1 MDEIYNRKIMAE
13 SAKIRDSDAEIADA
27 ARVAVD
33 VASAALASD
42 VVLLDIRDVSDFAD
56 YFVIATAATARHLT
70 ELAERIEVRLK
81 TDGMPRISREG
92 KPEGGWVLIV
102 FPGLV
107 VHLFI
112 QRARR
117 FYDLEGLWSAAT
129 EVLRIQ

>member
-1 MDEIYNRKIMAE
+1 MTQT
-13 SAKIRDSDAEIADA
+13 AKIRDSEAEIADA
-27 ARVAVD
+27 ARVVVD
-33 VASAALASD
+33 VASSALASD
-42 VVLLDIRDVSDFAD
+42 VVLLDIRGVSDFAD
-56 YFVIATAATARHLT
+56 YFVIATASTPRHLT

-81 TDGMPRISREG
+81 SDGLPRTSREG
-92 KPEGGWVLIV
+92 KPEGGWVLID
-102 FPGLV
+102 FPGIV